1 MKLGNYLC
9 VRHPSPLPPTSVARL
24 ELLIPEAPE
33 SLASNISTSWG
44 GLVGWPYLAPVWPM
58 HVSLAR
64 RTETSDEK
72 HELTHLSQSSSS
84 PNLPCFASRC
94 GLWGRLGGRPILI
107 KGIGIHNRRIE
118 QLLLVAVPCSRPA
131 GLPCR
136 NLNGNLTPKPVSV
149 LIFTE
154 LVGCWCRPRS
164 ETNFKGLPN
173 RCLAET
179 SLRILFAR
187 RSVVEI

>member
-1 MKLGNYLC
+1 M
-9 VRHPSPLPPTSVARL
+9 PPTSVARL

-44 GLVGWPYLAPVWPM
+44 GLVGWPYLAPVWPI
-58 HVSLAR
+58 HVSLAQRPRDKR
-64 RTETSDEK
+64 RKARAHTP
-72 HELTHLSQSSSS
+72 LQSSSS
-84 PNLPCFASRC
+84 PNLPCFASWC
-94 GLWGRLGGRPILI
+94 GLWGRLGGRPILL
-107 KGIGIHNRRIE
+107 KGIGIHNRAIE

-136 NLNGNLTPKPVSV
+136 NLRNLTPKPVSV